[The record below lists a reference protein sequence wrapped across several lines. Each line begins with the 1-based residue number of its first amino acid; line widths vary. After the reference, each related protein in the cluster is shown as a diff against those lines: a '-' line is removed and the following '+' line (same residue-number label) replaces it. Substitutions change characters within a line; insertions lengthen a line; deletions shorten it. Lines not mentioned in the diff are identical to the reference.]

1 MPITVNSNPSSLF
14 VQRTL
19 SSNTNQLQ
27 KTVEKLSTG
36 YRINRAA
43 DDAAGLSIVQKLSTQ
58 IRGSQI
64 AEKNIGD
71 GISML
76 QTAEGALSIIQENL
90 QRIRELKVQGSSD
103 TNSESEL
110 ASLQREI
117 NERVT
122 AISDITGATQFNNLS
137 LLDGG
142 SASHGD
148 KLIQSG
154 ADAGQ
159 MTTVSFDDIDTRVDQ
174 TAAGSIG
181 EGAIALNAFNV
192 GSTTVTAVDGATNTE
207 NGTLTHLDTMLSNV
221 ARMRSVLGA
230 TQNSLE
236 SKQEYLRIAVEN
248 AQASRSRIKDADIAN
263 QSSLMI
269 RNQILQQSSAA
280 MLSQANQLPE
290 LALNLIP

>member
-90 QRIRELKVQGSSD
+90 QRIRELKVQGSSE

-117 NERVT
+117 NERVR
-122 AISDITGATQFNNLS
+122 AISDITSATQFNNLS
-137 LLDGG
+137 LLDGD

-148 KLIQSG
+148 KEIQSG
-154 ADAGQ
+154 ADEGQ
-159 MTTVSFDDIDTRVDQ
+159 ITTVSFETINTRIDTTDI
-174 TAAGSIG
+174 GSIG
-181 EGAIALNAFNV
+181 EGAIALHEFNV
-192 GSTTVTAVDGATNTE
+192 GSISEFAVDGTTNDVS
-207 NGTLTHLDTMLSNV
+207 GTLTDLDTMLSNV

>member
-103 TNSESEL
+103 TNSENEL

-117 NERVT
+117 NERVS
-122 AISDITGATQFNNLS
+122 AIADITSATQFNNLS

-142 SASHGD
+142 STSHGD

-159 MTTVSFDDIDTRVDQ
+159 MTTVSFDDIDTRIDQ
-174 TAAGSIG
+174 TAAGTIG
-181 EGAIALNAFNV
+181 EGAIALNSFNV
-192 GSTTVTAVDGATNTE
+192 GSTSVASASGAVVET
-207 NGTLTHLDTMLSNV
+207 GTLTDLDTMLSNV